1 MAEVTFETT
10 VQKTVI
16 EVEDKTGTPVNVE
29 PAPEVSFSVENG
41 NAGGGS
47 SFTRLTDSEY
57 EQFKL
62 HMIIVTG
69 TILPNKL
76 TPEFGEKE
84 EIL

>member
-41 NAGGGS
+41 NAGGGGGS
-47 SFTRLTDSEY
+47 YTLMTDSEY

-62 HMIIVTG
+62 HMKIVTG
-69 TILPNKL
+69 TILPTKL
-76 TPEFGEKE
+76 TPEFREK
-84 EIL
+84 